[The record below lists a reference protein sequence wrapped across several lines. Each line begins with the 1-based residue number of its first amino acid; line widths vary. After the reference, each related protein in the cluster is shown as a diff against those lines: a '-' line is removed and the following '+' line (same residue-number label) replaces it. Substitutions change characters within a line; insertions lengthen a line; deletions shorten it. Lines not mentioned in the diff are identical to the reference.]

1 MVILEGIHLNSL
13 LGNLLFFG
21 RGIRNNSGRT
31 LGTLYS
37 FFFLFFLHTPFNPY
51 TSALSETLT
60 ALTALHRAAPSETLT
75 ANKIIR
81 SSPSILRVVKGIVTW
96 LLASN
101 QIQSSALPPGSGGL
115 QQVWC
120 SSNQIQSSM
129 VNVVGQNSNL
139 LEDLTSIIRSIRL

>member
-13 LGNLLFFG
+13 LGNFG

-37 FFFLFFLHTPFNPY
+37 FFFLFFLLTPFNPY
-51 TSALSETLT
+51 TRVLSETLI
-60 ALTALHRAAPSETLT
+60 ALTALHRAPSKTLT

-81 SSPSILRVVKGIVTW
+81 SSPLILRVVKGIVMW

-120 SSNQIQSSM
+120 SSDQIQSSM
-129 VNVVGQNSNL
+129 VNVAGS
-139 LEDLTSIIRSIRL
+139 

>member
-1 MVILEGIHLNSL
+1 MRWLLSLAREMVILEGIHLNSL
-13 LGNLLFFG
+13 SGTLLFFG

-31 LGTLYS
+31 L
-37 FFFLFFLHTPFNPY
+37 
-51 TSALSETLT
+51 
-60 ALTALHRAAPSETLT
+60 
-75 ANKIIR
+75 
-81 SSPSILRVVKGIVTW
+81 GIVTW

-115 QQVWC
+115 QKVWC

-129 VNVVGQNSNL
+129 VNVVGRNSNL